1 MHIIVKNGNLTLG
14 GVVAN
19 EIDKNLAN
27 CSGEQRA
34 WVFSLQFTSREIVI
48 GAPSEVPDS
57 SVKNLRDTAS
67 QQSSLVIGR
76 EVSKLCAKSGCKL
89 PGT

>member
-1 MHIIVKNGNLTLG
+1 MLQTVQASSVP
-14 GVVAN
+14 GV
-19 EIDKNLAN
+19 
-27 CSGEQRA
+27 
-34 WVFSLQFTSREIVI
+34 FFLQFTSREIVI
-48 GAPSEVPDS
+48 GAPSEVAD

-89 PGT
+89 PDT